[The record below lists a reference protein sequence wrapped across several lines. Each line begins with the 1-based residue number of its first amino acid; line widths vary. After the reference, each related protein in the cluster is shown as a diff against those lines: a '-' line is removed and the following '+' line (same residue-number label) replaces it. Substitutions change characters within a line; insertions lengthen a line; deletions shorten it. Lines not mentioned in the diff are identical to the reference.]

1 MRLRWMYMGLLGL
14 VATTGLA
21 RAESVEDVE
30 KSILKAAGELKS
42 YTAKSKSVQ
51 DMDMG
56 NGMSS
61 KSEMSATI
69 EWAKKGDKS
78 LYRSEMKGT
87 MVQKI
92 SGQEIKNESSTL
104 IVSDGDFLYSVA
116 ETMGQKMAMKLKA
129 DPLATG
135 APKEMLATLKQ
146 NHDVKALPSAKV
158 EDRDC
163 FVLEATPKQAA
174 GPITKT
180 TYYFC
185 KQTGIAVKTVSA
197 DKSGKAVMTNTLS
210 DIKVNTEIDPKRFVF
225 EAPAGVTVQDLT
237 K

>member
-1 MRLRWMYMGLLGL
+1 MKLRWMYLGLLGL
-14 VATTGLA
+14 AATTGLA
-21 RAESVEDVE
+21 RGETTEEVE
-30 KSILKAAGELKS
+30 KKIVEAAGQLKS
-42 YTAKSKSVQ
+42 YTAQSKSVQ

-56 NGMSS
+56 NGMTS
-61 KSEMSATI
+61 KSEMTATI
-69 EWAKKGDKS
+69 EWARKGDKS

-87 MVQKI
+87 MVQKV
-92 SGQEIKNESSTL
+92 GDQEMKNESNTM

-135 APKEMLATLKQ
+135 APKEMLASLKQ
-146 NHDVKALPSAKV
+146 DSDVKVLPSAKV
-158 EDRDC
+158 DGRDC

-174 GPITKT
+174 GPIVKT
-180 TYYFC
+180 TFYFC